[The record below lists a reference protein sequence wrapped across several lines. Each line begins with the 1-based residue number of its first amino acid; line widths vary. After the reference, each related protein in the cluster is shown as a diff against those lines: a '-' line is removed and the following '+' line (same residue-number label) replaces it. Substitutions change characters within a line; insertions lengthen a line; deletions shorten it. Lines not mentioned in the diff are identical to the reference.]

1 MGGISLRDTAR
12 LARGRINP
20 PPWTPTMS
28 AAELRAMSRSESRKR
43 TKMLPTRWTPAEHE
57 QLSQRARRAGLSRA
71 AFIRLKTLG
80 DEGARS
86 QKRPS
91 KERRDLAQLLGELG
105 KIGSNINQIA
115 RHLNSGGD
123 MQRQFA
129 EQLVTAIRA
138 IQQKVRDAFDNT
150 R

>member
-1 MGGISLRDTAR
+1 
-12 LARGRINP
+12 
-20 PPWTPTMS
+20 
-28 AAELRAMSRSESRKR
+28 
-43 TKMLPTRWTPAEHE
+43 MLPTRWTPAEHE

-80 DEGARS
+80 DEGPRS